1 MDHTSKK
8 RQFHLFGRP
17 YASPNLEDNLF
28 VGKKIES
35 IMLVLLSKQSTGCAG
50 YQLKS
55 CCMSPATFS
64 STFRLFISHR
74 ASLEKG
80 KAKAVEPVG
89 GDETEPEDD
98 DDDPEELVLPL
109 GWSVRTLLDEVN
121 RMLVRSGA
129 EPYTYPMTWKRT
141 GARPTEG
148 SILESRQPPSEKKT
162 ELDMDDDAAATLS
175 AMTSGRGSSTAHPS
189 ARVNAVSGPSNTQSA
204 SSFTSSSTGFFG
216 FSIRS
221 SNAQTAGPSNSQSNA
236 YASRSAALPSSSSNA
251 ENSGPSGQVGGTTR
265 LAASQS
271 TPQPGPSQVSAA
283 GLSNDMVD
291 DLFENDENQPPPP
304 PQPATI
310 PPSQVGPT
318 PSSSFGGDR
327 ARGVPQSQVGSSA
340 NVATSSPIPTFLPP
354 TPLSRLSMPGVAK
367 GQCKSNEDD
376 RHDALSQAASQH
388 ASSFTF
394 IPAQPS
400 FQPAESGSFV
410 TASASGEPMQMEED
424 PWTPWWANGQDDTM
438 EGIDDDFQ
446 MMDGT
451 QIVRNDLSYLLTFL
465 TDINLCRITTSLSRR
480 LPASLILP
488 GYRW

>member
-1 MDHTSKK
+1 
-8 RQFHLFGRP
+8 
-17 YASPNLEDNLF
+17 
-28 VGKKIES
+28 
-35 IMLVLLSKQSTGCAG
+35 MLVPLSKQSTGCAG

-55 CCMSPATFS
+55 CCMSPTTLS
-64 STFRLFISHR
+64 STFRLFISRR

-80 KAKAVEPVG
+80 KGKVVEPVG

-162 ELDMDDDAAATLS
+162 ELEMDDDAAATLS
-175 AMTSGRGSSTAHPS
+175 AMTSGRGSSTARPS
-189 ARVNAVSGPSNTQSA
+189 ARVNAVAGPSNTQSA
-204 SSFTSSSTGFFG
+204 SSSTSSSTGFFG
-216 FSIRS
+216 FSTRS
-221 SNAQTAGPSNSQSNA
+221 SNAQTGGSSNSQSNA
-236 YASRSAALPSSSSNA
+236 HASRSSALSFSSNA
-251 ENSGPSGQVGGTTR
+251 QTSGPSDQVGGATQF
-265 LAASQS
+265 AASQS
-271 TPQPGPSQVSAA
+271 TPQSGPSQVSAT
-283 GLSNDMVD
+283 GLSNDMID
-291 DLFENDENQPPPP
+291 DLFENDENQPLSPPHP
-304 PQPATI
+304 VTI
-310 PPSQVGPT
+310 PPSQVAPT
-318 PSSSFGGDR
+318 PSTSFGGDR
-327 ARGVPQSQVGSSA
+327 ARDKPQSQVDSSA
-340 NVATSSPIPTFLPP
+340 NVATSSPHPTYSPP
-354 TPLSRLSMPGVAK
+354 TLLSRLSAPGVAE

-400 FQPAESGSFV
+400 FQSAESGSFV
-410 TASASGEPMQMEED
+410 TASALGEPMQMEED
-424 PWTPWWANGQDDTM
+424 PWTPWWANGQHDMM

-451 QIVRNDLSYLLTFL
+451 QIVRNDSSYLLTFL
-465 TDINLCRITTSLSRR
+465 TDTNLCRITTSLRRR
-480 LPASLILP
+480 LPRSPILP